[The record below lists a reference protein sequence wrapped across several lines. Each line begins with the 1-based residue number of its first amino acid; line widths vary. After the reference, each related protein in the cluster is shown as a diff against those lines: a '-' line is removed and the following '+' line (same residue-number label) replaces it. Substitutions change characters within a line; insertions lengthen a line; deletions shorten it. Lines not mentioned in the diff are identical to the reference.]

1 MGSRRVA
8 ALVRCA
14 LVAIGLGLLVPAI
27 ARAQDVLC
35 DHGEREVSAVRF
47 EGNTTFSADELS
59 ARVLSTPSS
68 SIRHLIR
75 VPGVGRRR
83 CYPDIGL
90 QNDILNLRT
99 FYRNYGFYDTQ
110 VDTAVVTIAP
120 QRVDIVFRITEG
132 PPLILD
138 SLAIVGLDS
147 VPERDRILRDSVV
160 KVGQRVG
167 PLLVAAQ
174 IDTITNRLRNNGYPK
189 ATIFQA
195 FDTHAAE
202 HLAEL
207 TLTVQPGARAHF
219 GNIAVNGVGVTGG
232 PAHIDSSVVLG
243 LLGFRPGDLYSETAI
258 INARRHLYDLAV
270 YRHVDVTVDSTWT
283 HGDSVADVVLDLRED
298 YFKQVDTDFGWGQV
312 DCFKVNATYTD
323 KNFQNQ
329 ARRLDLTAR
338 LWKLGYAKK
347 VGNDFTRSLCYTKY
361 LDADSTLG
369 SSKLND
375 YFGATIRYPTLFGR
389 PFTPAFSIYT
399 ERQSQ
404 YQAYLRSTDIG
415 FDLSAT
421 REVARQTP
429 FRIGYTFEHGATQ
442 ADPLVLCAIFSRCT
456 LEERNDATRRLRLGI
471 ASASI
476 QRTRTDN
483 LVAPTRGYSTAVEL
497 RYSAPF
503 LASDDEL
510 RFYKGTAEYSIY
522 RTLQR
527 GVIFAARARG
537 GFIHGGD
544 EQNGNRLPPPQE
556 RLYAGGPTTVR
567 GFQQNQ
573 LGPQVYLLDDAGV
586 TICTDVTQ
594 TPCPAAA
601 ETSFVKIAGDTT
613 NPPFYIQSN
622 GRRQLRSIP
631 SGGNVLAVFNAEL
644 RIRDP
649 FFTELLEYIPF
660 VDAGQ
665 VWITQVSREFK
676 GQSQLAV
683 TPGLGIRYYSPVG
696 PVQLNLGYNRY
707 NAVPGAA
714 YYTVP
719 VNIPGRP
726 LLCVAPAGA
735 PLSAIPII
743 TRDAEKGSLNS
754 TSQTCPAYSPPGRG
768 GFFHHINLTLSI
780 GTDF

>member
-1 MGSRRVA
+1 MAYRRAA

-14 LVAIGLGLLVPAI
+14 LVAIGLGSLAPAV

-35 DHGEREVSAVRF
+35 DPGEREVNAVRF
-47 EGNTTFSADELS
+47 EGNETFGADELS
-59 ARVLSTPSS
+59 ARVLSTASS
-68 SIRHLIR
+68 SIRR
-75 VPGVGRRR
+75 VVRIPGVGRRR

-90 QNDILNLRT
+90 QNDVLNLRT
-99 FYRNYGFYDTQ
+99 FYKNYGFYDTR
-110 VDTAVVTIAP
+110 VDTVVVPLSP

-132 PPLILD
+132 APLILD
-138 SLAIVGLDS
+138 SLAIVGIDS

-160 KVGQRVG
+160 KVGQRIG

-174 IDTITNRLRNNGYPK
+174 MDTITNRLRNNGYPK

-202 HLAEL
+202 HTAEL

-219 GNIAVNGVGVTGG
+219 GNIAVNGLSVTGG
-232 PAHIDSSVVLG
+232 PAHIDSAVVLG
-243 LLGFRPGDLYSETAI
+243 LLGFRRGDLYSETALAD
-258 INARRHLYDLAV
+258 ARRHLYDLSV
-270 YRHVDVTVDSTWT
+270 YRHVDVFVDSTWT
-283 HGDSVADVVLDLRED
+283 HGDSVADVILDLRED

-347 VGNDFTRSLCYTKY
+347 VGNDFTRSLCYKQY

-415 FDLSAT
+415 FDVSAT
-421 REVARQTP
+421 RDVARQTP

-442 ADPLVLCAIFSRCT
+442 ADPLVLCAIFTRCT
-456 LEERNDATRRLRLGI
+456 ETERNDVTRRLRLGI

-483 LVAPTRGYSTAVEL
+483 LVAPTRGYSTGMEL

-510 RFYKGTAEYSIY
+510 RFFKGTAEYAMY
-522 RTLQR
+522 RTMKR
-527 GVIFAARARG
+527 GVVFAARARG
-537 GFIHGGD
+537 GFIRGGNEKD
-544 EQNGNRLPPPQE
+544 GNTLPPPQE

-567 GFQQNQ
+567 GYQQNQ
-573 LGPQVYLLDDAGV
+573 LGPQVYLLDDNGV
-586 TICTDVTQ
+586 TFCRGHSVQCDTLPSFDFARENTD
-594 TPCPAAA
+594 
-601 ETSFVKIAGDTT
+601 S
-613 NPPFYIQSN
+613 FYIQAKP
-622 GRRQLRSIP
+622 GQRQQRSIP
-631 SGGNVLAVFNAEL
+631 SGGNLLAVLNAEL

-649 FFTELLEYIPF
+649 FFTDLLEYVPF

-665 VWITQVSREFK
+665 VWITQVQQK
-676 GQSQLAV
+676 LHGGLAV
-683 TPGLGIRYYSPVG
+683 TPGLGVRYYSPVG
-696 PVQLNLGYNRY
+696 PVQLNLGYNRNDGIPG
-707 NAVPGAA
+707 NAYFTIPANAGGAG
-714 YYTVP
+714 
-719 VNIPGRP
+719 GRP
-726 LLCVAPAGA
+726 LLCVTPVGGR
-735 PLSAIPII
+735 PNVI
-743 TRDAEKGSLNS
+743 TTTGGLTQPETACDNFV
-754 TSQTCPAYSPPGRG
+754 PPGRG
-768 GFFHHINLTLSI
+768 GFFRHINLTLSI